1 MLAWLLEGIHIVGFG
16 IALGAL
22 WARGHALHGTPYMD
36 DVRRAF
42 VADNL
47 WNIGAI
53 LLVGSGIAQL
63 LLGNAAKH
71 GHFLGNHIY
80 MAKLVMIGCIV
91 LLEIMPMFTLIQWR
105 LAVGR
110 GDTIRF
116 GSAALIARI
125 SLLQTILLVLITF
138 ASVALR
144 QGYGI

>member
-1 MLAWLLEGIHIVGFG
+1 
-16 IALGAL
+16 
-22 WARGHALHGTPYMD
+22 
-36 DVRRAF
+36 
-42 VADNL
+42 
-47 WNIGAI
+47 
-53 LLVGSGIAQL
+53 
-63 LLGNAAKH
+63 
-71 GHFLGNHIY
+71 